1 MASRED
7 LLQSIQ
13 PGMKLTRAFFLKV
26 YGYEITWPGF
36 KEQAITALEAI
47 GCSKGREYYNSFV
60 REYQEGQQERFKPVV
75 SWFTEECNRRWEK
88 LSKEGRKGY

>member
-47 GCSKGREYYNSFV
+47 GCSKGQGILQFLCQRV
-60 REYQEGQQERFKPVV
+60 PGGAAGAV
-75 SWFTEECNRRWEK
+75 
-88 LSKEGRKGY
+88 